1 MFYITPTPT
10 SWIIWTIIWVI
21 GVLLGLG
28 LFILGSVLRENRKNN
43 VAYGVFAL
51 VALVALTLVGLTGSS
66 YYHNYTNSSSYNM
79 AKKNLKIEYDMNQ
92 RRTIIIKDYKGDIF
106 YEYTGSFSY
115 KMSSR
120 KVDLTDN
127 KTGNKISVY
136 MGDNDTF
143 IVTDAGIK
151 GEKK

>member
-10 SWIIWTIIWVI
+10 SWMIWQIIWEI
-21 GVLLGLG
+21 GALLGLG
-28 LFILGSVLRENRKNN
+28 LFFLGSVLREYGKNN
-43 VAYGVFAL
+43 VAYGVFVL
-51 VALVALTLVGLTGSS
+51 VALVALTLVGLSGSS
-66 YYHNYTNSSSYNM
+66 YYHNYTNSSSYNR

-92 RRTIIIKDYKGDIF
+92 RRTIIIKDYKGDVF

-115 KMSSR
+115 KMSGR

-136 MGDNDTF
+136 MGNNDTF

>member
-1 MFYITPTPT
+1 
-10 SWIIWTIIWVI
+10 
-21 GVLLGLG
+21 
-28 LFILGSVLRENRKNN
+28 
-43 VAYGVFAL
+43 
-51 VALVALTLVGLTGSS
+51 
-66 YYHNYTNSSSYNM
+66 M

-115 KMSSR
+115 KMSGR